1 MTHLIVKE
9 NSMKSYMAK
18 NEDADQKW
26 FIIDAEGK
34 TVGRLATKVATLL
47 RGKGKPDF
55 TPHAD
60 NGDFVVVINADKV
73 NFTGNKWSQKTY
85 YWHTGYPGGIKSITA
100 DKLMEKEPEEV
111 LRKAVWGMLPK
122 SKWQKTLIN
131 RLKVYVGDSHP
142 HLAQQPEVL
151 EV

>member
-1 MTHLIVKE
+1 MTHLIGKGK
-9 NSMKSYMAK
+9 SMKSYMAK
-18 NEDADQKW
+18 NEEADQKW

-73 NFTGNKWSQKTY
+73 SFTGNKWSQKKY
-85 YWHTGYPGGIKSITA
+85 YWHTSYPGGIKSITA
-100 DKLMEKEPEEV
+100 DKLMEKEPEEI

-131 RLKVYVGDSHP
+131 RLKVYVGESHP
-142 HLAQQPEVL
+142 HLAQQPETL

>member
-1 MTHLIVKE
+1 MTHLIVQK

-18 NEDADQKW
+18 NAEVDQKW
-26 FIIDAEGK
+26 LIIDARDK
-34 TVGRLATKVATLL
+34 NVGRLATKVATLL
-47 RGKGKPDF
+47 RGKGKPQF

-60 NGDFVVVINADKV
+60 IGDFVVVINADKV
-73 NFTGNKWSQKTY
+73 NFTGKKWSQKTY
-85 YWHTGYPGGIKSITA
+85 YWHTSYPGGIRSITA
-100 DKLMEKEPEEV
+100 KKLKEKEPEEI

-122 SKWQKTLIN
+122 NKWQKTLIN
-131 RLKVYVGDSHP
+131 RLKVYSGDSHP

>member
-18 NEDADQKW
+18 NEEADQKW

-47 RGKGKPDF
+47 RGKGKPHF

-60 NGDFVVVINADKV
+60 IGDFVVVINADKV

-85 YWHTGYPGGIKSITA
+85 YWHTSYPGGIKSITA
-100 DKLMEKEPEEV
+100 DKLKEKVPEEI

-131 RLKVYVGDSHP
+131 RLKVYAGESHP
-142 HLAQQPEVL
+142 HLAQQPEAL

>member
-1 MTHLIVKE
+1 
-9 NSMKSYMAK
+9 MKSYMAK
-18 NEDADQKW
+18 NEEADQKW

-85 YWHTGYPGGIKSITA
+85 YWHTQFPGGIKSITA
-100 DKLMEKEPEEV
+100 DKLKEKEPEEI

-122 SKWQKTLIN
+122 SKWQKTLIG
-131 RLKVYVGDSHP
+131 RLKVYAGDSHP
-142 HLAQQPEVL
+142 HLAQQPQAL